1 MLSNKVTVT
10 NKAGLHARPAS
21 IFVKEASKFK
31 ADVFI
36 DNGNKKVN
44 AKSILNVLTMGI
56 VNGTEIEISAIGE
69 DAEEAVQKLT
79 YFIENELGE

>member
-1 MLSNKVTVT
+1 MASKKVTVT
-10 NKAGLHARPAS
+10 NKTGLHARPAS
-21 IFVKEASKFK
+21 IFVKETSKFK
-31 ADVFI
+31 SDVFI
-36 DNGNKKVN
+36 DNGNKKAN
-44 AKSILNVLTMGI
+44 AKSILSILTMGI